1 VISSDYGFTEGSVRG
16 GTDSLHHG
24 RLVSALNPAHGAC
37 PNRDV
42 ALVGRL
48 LAGDEAAFAEAVS
61 AYSPV
66 MLHVARGFV
75 STRASAE
82 DVVQEAWLGVCRGLE
97 GFEGRSSL
105 RTWVLAITRN
115 VGRRR
120 GAADAKELPWSQ
132 IDDDGDGTV
141 DPARFRSPQDPWAG
155 GWTEAGAPVPWNPE
169 RLALDHEASAQL
181 ARHLEQLPPRQRTV
195 VALRDI
201 DGLDVTQVCE
211 ILGISAGNQRVL
223 LHRGRARLRQLL
235 EDYFDRGEAR
245 P

>member
-1 VISSDYGFTEGSVRG
+1 MRLRPDP
-16 GTDSLHHG
+16 LHQHPA
-24 RLVSALNPAHGAC
+24 VSALNPDLGAC
-37 PNRDV
+37 PDHDLS
-42 ALVGRL
+42 LVGRML
-48 LAGDEAAFAEAVS
+48 DGDQHAFAEVVA

-97 GFEGRSSL
+97 GFQGRSSL

-120 GAADAKELPWSQ
+120 GAADAKELAWSQ

-141 DPARFRSPQDPWAG
+141 DPARFRSGQDPWCG
-155 GWTEAGAPVPWNPE
+155 GWTDAGAPVPWSPE
-169 RLALDHEASAQL
+169 QRALDGEARAL
-181 ARHLEQLPPRQRTV
+181 VTLHLEQLPDRQRTV
-195 VALRDI
+195 VSLRDV
-201 DGLDVTQVCE
+201 DGLDVGQVCE

-223 LHRGRARLRQLL
+223 LHRGRAKLRRLL
-235 EDYFDRGEAR
+235 EDYYTDGEEQQ
-245 P
+245 

>member
-1 VISSDYGFTEGSVRG
+1 MPELTPSPVSGEGAENDAV
-16 GTDSLHHG
+16 
-24 RLVSALNPAHGAC
+24 LV
-37 PNRDV
+37 V
-42 ALVGRL
+42 RL
-48 LAGDEAAFAEAVS
+48 LAGEEAAFAEVVS
-61 AYSPV
+61 AYSPL

-82 DVVQEAWLGVCRGLE
+82 DVVQDAWLGVCRGLE

-115 VGRRR
+115 VARRH

-141 DPARFRSPQDPWAG
+141 DPARFRGAQDPWCG
-155 GWTEAGAPVPWNPE
+155 GWTEAGAPVPWGPE
-169 RLALDHEASAQL
+169 QLALDGEVRSLVAKGL
-181 ARHLEQLPPRQRTV
+181 AELPDRQRTV
-195 VALRDI
+195 VTLRDV
-201 DGLDVTQVCE
+201 DGLDVEQVCE

-235 EDYFDRGEAR
+235 EDYHDNKGVL